1 MNIKFMSARQDML
14 NLLDNAIA
22 RAMSETRHTEVEH
35 AELREK
41 VTELR
46 SARDMVLALIIFADV
61 V

>member
-1 MNIKFMSARQDML
+1 MNVTFMSARQDML

-22 RAMSETRHTEVEH
+22 RAVSEPRHSEIEH
-35 AELREK
+35 AELRGK
-41 VTELR
+41 VAELH